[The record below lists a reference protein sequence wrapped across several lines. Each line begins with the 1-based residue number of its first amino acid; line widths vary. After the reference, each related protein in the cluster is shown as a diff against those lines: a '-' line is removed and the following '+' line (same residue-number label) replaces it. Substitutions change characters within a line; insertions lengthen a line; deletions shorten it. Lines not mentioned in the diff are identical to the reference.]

1 MSVDLA
7 QFTRRLAG
15 ILDADMA
22 VETDW
27 LPVNDLSLSLLGDLT
42 GEETY
47 EVPREVWNFL
57 EDWKVRRTDR
67 AYADR
72 QREAVRR
79 FLVSHA

>member
-7 QFTRRLAG
+7 QFTRRLAE
-15 ILDADMA
+15 ILEADTA

-42 GEETY
+42 GEDTY
-47 EVPREVWNFL
+47 DVPREVWHFL
-57 EDWKVRRTDR
+57 EDWKLRRTDR

-72 QREAVRR
+72 QREAVTR
-79 FLVSHA
+79 FLASQA